1 MLWQINGLIG
11 STSNSYFKK
20 TFGVVTM
27 TRDQILNII
36 ESLFTN
42 DELTTEYLRGY
53 NRALQNVIDE
63 IDEAYE
69 QYEDQLIDDYYKSN
83 T

>member
-1 MLWQINGLIG
+1 
-11 STSNSYFKK
+11 
-20 TFGVVTM
+20 M
-27 TRDQILNII
+27 TRDQILKII
-36 ESLFTN
+36 ESHFI
-42 DELTTEYLRGY
+42 DIDTEYSRGY
-53 NRALQNVIDE
+53 NRALQNVLDE